1 MTIKAERWAMLGGI
15 AFVVVFA
22 AGILLITG
30 HLPDTSGLH
39 TAAAVDAKVLHT
51 YAQSDNKDAILIG
64 GYLTILSGLA
74 LIWFLTGLRARLRRA
89 GESETVSG
97 LVFSFGLA
105 AAVLIMAG
113 GGAFATIAA
122 DLTLGNDPA
131 IQNADAARFLPELGY
146 PLLLIGAML
155 SLATVIAICTVVAR
169 RGVALPRWLSY
180 AGWLAVAGAVLAV
193 AFTPMILVPLWV
205 LAVSITG
212 LRATARP
219 EPQPDRQA
227 VAANA

>member
-1 MTIKAERWAMLGGI
+1 MSSSSRQ
-15 AFVVVFA
+15 
-22 AGILLITG
+22 GILLITA

-51 YAQSDNKDAILIG
+51 YGQSGNKAAILIG
-64 GYLTILSGLA
+64 GYCTILSGLA
-74 LIWFLTGLRARLRRA
+74 LIWFLTGLRLPAASGRGERDRVRPGLLLRPGRGRADHGRRGRLRHHRRR
-89 GESETVSG
+89 SH
-97 LVFSFGLA
+97 
-105 AAVLIMAG
+105 
-113 GGAFATIAA
+113 
-122 DLTLGNDPA
+122 LGHDPA
-131 IQNADAARFLPELGY
+131 IQNADVARFLPELGY

-155 SLATVIAICTVVAR
+155 SLASVIAICTVVAR
-169 RGVALPRWLSY
+169 RGVALPRWLGY

-219 EPQPDRQA
+219 EPQPDRLARTGQRLRG
-227 VAANA
+227 